1 VLSSPDLRFTSDGGR
16 AGLVTQ
22 HGRSWGA
29 IAAIALVGAGAL
41 IYYAMTPRT
50 AEVGI
55 FYVGIILISFWFPH
69 PKVAFAL
76 GLLATFL
83 IILGYWI
90 TIPDNTPTRVVLLN
104 RILDIGTV
112 WVAAVFVY
120 HTHILQQKLK
130 AQVDIAEALS
140 FEKNHRIGN
149 HLQLVA
155 SFLDLQAGR
164 SSNDQVRQA
173 LKIAGSRVM
182 TIGKIQRMLSHSTS
196 HMIDSKDFIQNLVGE
211 VRSALLD
218 PDKVIIKVQ
227 ADSAMLTP
235 TMATTLGALLL
246 ESINNALKHAFP
258 DGMSGMLSVSF
269 TASKKEYIIE
279 LEDDGIGIEQAQTHW
294 GFGTQNL
301 SDVTHIMRGSIT
313 HHPVCQSKTRPGTVW
328 RLVIP
333 A

>member
-1 VLSSPDLRFTSDGGR
+1 
-16 AGLVTQ
+16 
-22 HGRSWGA
+22 
-29 IAAIALVGAGAL
+29 
-41 IYYAMTPRT
+41 
-50 AEVGI
+50 
-55 FYVGIILISFWFPH
+55 
-69 PKVAFAL
+69 
-76 GLLATFL
+76 
-83 IILGYWI
+83 
-90 TIPDNTPTRVVLLN
+90 
-104 RILDIGTV
+104 
-112 WVAAVFVY
+112 
-120 HTHILQQKLK
+120 
-130 AQVDIAEALS
+130 
-140 FEKNHRIGN
+140 
-149 HLQLVA
+149 
-155 SFLDLQAGR
+155 
-164 SSNDQVRQA
+164 
-173 LKIAGSRVM
+173 
-182 TIGKIQRMLSHSTS
+182 
-196 HMIDSKDFIQNLVGE
+196 MIDSKDFIQNLVEE

-218 PDKVIIKVQ
+218 PDKVIVKVQ

>member
-1 VLSSPDLRFTSDGGR
+1 MLSSPDLRFTSDGGR

-41 IYYAMTPRT
+41 IFDAMTPQT

-140 FEKNHRIGN
+140 FEKIIVSEIICNSSLRFWTCRRGGVPTIKYVKR
-149 HLQLVA
+149 LK
-155 SFLDLQAGR
+155 LQA
-164 SSNDQVRQA
+164 
-173 LKIAGSRVM
+173 
-182 TIGKIQRMLSHSTS
+182 
-196 HMIDSKDFIQNLVGE
+196 
-211 VRSALLD
+211 
-218 PDKVIIKVQ
+218 
-227 ADSAMLTP
+227 
-235 TMATTLGALLL
+235 
-246 ESINNALKHAFP
+246 
-258 DGMSGMLSVSF
+258 
-269 TASKKEYIIE
+269 
-279 LEDDGIGIEQAQTHW
+279 
-294 GFGTQNL
+294 
-301 SDVTHIMRGSIT
+301 RG
-313 HHPVCQSKTRPGTVW
+313 
-328 RLVIP
+328 
-333 A
+333 